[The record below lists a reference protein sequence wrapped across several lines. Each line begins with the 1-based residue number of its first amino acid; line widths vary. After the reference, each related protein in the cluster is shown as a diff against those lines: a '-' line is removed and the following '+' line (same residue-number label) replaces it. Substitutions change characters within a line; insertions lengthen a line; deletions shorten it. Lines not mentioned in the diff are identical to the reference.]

1 MSKASTDALLRQLI
15 TALTDKDTDDPK
27 LVKVSKSK
35 YGLAPENIKADVQ
48 GRKLILTIDLSK
60 TVGKTTRKGYSIIA
74 NSHGWTRELVA
85 GTRINLLIL
94 KE

>member
-1 MSKASTDALLRQLI
+1 MSKSTDLLIKQLI
-15 TALTDKDTDDPK
+15 AALDKDTGDHPK
-27 LVKVSKSK
+27 LVKVTKSK

-48 GRKLILTIDLSK
+48 GKKLILTIDLSK
-60 TVGKTTRKGYSIIA
+60 SVGKTSRKGYSIIA

-94 KE
+94 RE